1 MILKSNSKI
10 VLKKSPKKRK
20 FLILYF
26 ILTSSVG
33 VLFLIFFFTS
43 HAVNLKTKKTLDY
56 LSKAGRIEYIYI
68 FDIAYK
74 AIKSNFYK
82 FDRIDLDIKFEDIV
96 ILEKE
101 RQAAIERG
109 TLGRNKSRL
118 SKVPATIKYENKKI
132 KSKIRLK
139 GDREMHWGKKK
150 NSSYNVYLS
159 KDNYIF
165 GVNNF
170 SIQKP
175 AIRNYIHEWIFNEMM
190 GDLDIIKI
198 QYKFFEL
205 YINGAN
211 NGLYVF
217 EEKMGKE
224 ILERN
229 KRRNGP
235 IVNTINEY
243 NQNYSENNHIFS
255 VYDEKYWNLPENIEL
270 AKTAIKKI
278 KEFYSGKRTASETFD
293 LEKMAA
299 FFAVLDATYTTHALF
314 FSSKLYYNP
323 LSGLFEPIPRDG
335 HRKLPNYHK
344 FNMNYYDNILI
355 DSIYKG
361 ESRSELG
368 YNLEIPDGG
377 GRQWWINKLFINKD
391 GKLNY
396 DFYSLYVKY
405 LTKISSLDYL
415 DSFFSKRKNQI
426 EKINSKIYSDHFFY
440 AGTRNFTW
448 GLYYFKK
455 DDLYHRAKVVR
466 ERLVTDA
473 KIFSAVV
480 DSDKNLVIDVAYDY
494 YSKVKNQIRLDSL
507 EIVHINC
514 IAINESYNE
523 TSFNQTYEKKIIQK
537 PINPFSTTK
546 IKLDFLN
553 LEKSQCKDVK
563 IVDKKLN
570 RSYFVKIDNL
580 NSFHNFKEFKSSNHK
595 LYLNFFERKSN
606 DLFLKDEIVKI
617 DKNIY
622 IPGGLN
628 VIINSGQEIILTN
641 NSFIISDSRWI
652 VDGGK
657 KEIIISGLEN
667 DLGGGIMISNS
678 SKQSYFNN
686 VKFSHL
692 GGLEPNNELTISG
705 AINFYKTDVSMKN
718 ITFEKT
724 LSEDAMNIISSKF
737 NIKDIKFTQSRSDSI
752 DLDFSDGSMSDAR
765 FVNIGNDAIDF
776 SGSNVEIKNIYFEK
790 IGDKLISV
798 GENSNINISNINAQN
813 SLVGIASKDGSIVKA
828 SNIKM
833 KNVKLPFLS
842 FNKKSEYAP
851 ARMYLS
857 EINIDEFE
865 EKWLIDKK
873 SKIYHE
879 NSEVG
884 KISKNIIPIVYEKK
898 FNLLEKTKYE

>member
-43 HAVNLKTKKTLDY
+43 YAVKKKTFAALDY

-68 FDIAYK
+68 FNIAFD
-74 AIKSNFYK
+74 AFKSNFYELDK
-82 FDRIDLDIKFEDIV
+82 MEIDIKFDDIV

-101 RQAAIERG
+101 REQAIK
-109 TLGRNKSRL
+109 NKSL
-118 SKVPATIKYENKKI
+118 GLKDNLTKITAFVKHENKKI

-139 GDREMHWGKKK
+139 GDRQMHFVKKK
-150 NSSYNVYLS
+150 HSSYNVYLG
-159 KDNYIF
+159 KDKYIY
-165 GVNNF
+165 GVNKF
-170 SIQKP
+170 AIHKP
-175 AIRNYIHEWIFNEMM
+175 GLRNYIHEWIFNEMM
-190 GDLDIIKI
+190 GDFGLIKLK
-198 QYKFFEL
+198 YEFFEL
-205 YINGAN
+205 YINGTS
-211 NGLYVF
+211 NGLYAF

-229 KRRNGP
+229 KRKNGP
-235 IVNTINEY
+235 ILSSLTEY
-243 NQNYSENNHIFS
+243 RGDEANKDNPLFQ
-255 VYDEKYWNLPENIEL
+255 VYDNKYWSKDENISL
-270 AKTAIKKI
+270 AKTARKKI
-278 KEFYSGKRTASETFD
+278 TEFYKGERSPENTFD
-293 LEKMAA
+293 LDKMAA

-314 FSSKLYYNP
+314 FNSKIYYNP
-323 LSGLFEPIPRDG
+323 LSGLFEPVPRDG
-335 HRKLPNYHK
+335 HRQLPNYHK
-344 FNMNYYDNILI
+344 FNKDYYDKTIL
-355 DSIYKG
+355 DSLYHL
-361 ESRSELG
+361 ETSEELG
-368 YNLEIPDGG
+368 NNLQIHI
-377 GRQWWINKLFINKD
+377 GRKWWIDKFFLNKNGEINR
-391 GKLNY
+391 
-396 DFYSLYVKY
+396 DFYQLYLKY
-405 LTKISSLDYL
+405 LTKISSKKYL
-415 DSFFSKRKNQI
+415 ESFFDLRKNKI
-426 EKINSKIYSDHFFY
+426 ERINSHIYSDYFFY
-440 AGTRNFTW
+440 SSSRNYTW
-448 GLYYFKK
+448 GLYYFKES
-455 DDLYHRAKVVR
+455 DLFHRAEVIRKRLQTENKV
-466 ERLVTDA
+466 
-473 KIFSAVV
+473 ISAVI
-480 DSDKNLVIDVAYDY
+480 DENKDLVIDVSYPPGPGGFILPLKFSDLNIK
-494 YSKVKNQIRLDSL
+494 S
-507 EIVHINC
+507 INC
-514 IAINESYNE
+514 NDAKTEE
-523 TSFNQTYEKKIIQK
+523 
-537 PINPFSTTK
+537 
-546 IKLDFLN
+546 IKLINKPLN
-553 LEKSQCKDVK
+553 ISSSTIIKLNFDISKNTVCNSVN
-563 IVDKKLN
+563 INDKKLN
-570 RSYFVKIDNL
+570 QNYLVKIDHI
-580 NSFHNFKEFKSSNHK
+580 NSFHSIDKFSENKKKNYLKFFKKSNNN
-595 LYLNFFERKSN
+595 LYLKDDLVQITENLLIPSNF
-606 DLFLKDEIVKI
+606 
-617 DKNIY
+617 
-622 IPGGLN
+622 N
-628 VIINSGQEIILTN
+628 VIIDSGQKLILLN
-641 NSFIISDSRWI
+641 NSFIISHSPWI
-652 VDGGK
+652 VDGKK

-692 GGLEPNNELTISG
+692 GGLETNNEFTISG
-705 AINFYKTDVSMKN
+705 AINFYKTDVLMKN

-724 LSEDAMNIISSKF
+724 LSEDAMNIINSKF
-737 NIKDIKFTQSRSDSI
+737 NIKDIKFIQSKSDSI

-898 FNLLEKTKYE
+898 FNLLKKTKYE

>member
-1 MILKSNSKI
+1 
-10 VLKKSPKKRK
+10 
-20 FLILYF
+20 
-26 ILTSSVG
+26 
-33 VLFLIFFFTS
+33 
-43 HAVNLKTKKTLDY
+43 
-56 LSKAGRIEYIYI
+56 
-68 FDIAYK
+68 
-74 AIKSNFYK
+74 
-82 FDRIDLDIKFEDIV
+82 
-96 ILEKE
+96 
-101 RQAAIERG
+101 
-109 TLGRNKSRL
+109 
-118 SKVPATIKYENKKI
+118 
-132 KSKIRLK
+132 
-139 GDREMHWGKKK
+139 
-150 NSSYNVYLS
+150 
-159 KDNYIF
+159 
-165 GVNNF
+165 
-170 SIQKP
+170 
-175 AIRNYIHEWIFNEMM
+175 MM

-205 YINGAN
+205 YINGTN

-243 NQNYSENNHIFS
+243 NQNFSENNQIFS

-299 FFAVLDATYTTHALF
+299 FLAVLDATYTAHALF

-335 HRKLPNYHK
+335 HRKLPNYYK
-344 FNMNYYDNILI
+344 FNMNYYENILI

-361 ESRSELG
+361 ESKSELG
-368 YNLEIPDGG
+368 YNLEILDGG
-377 GRQWWINKLFINKD
+377 GRQWWVNKLFTNKD

-415 DSFFSKRKNQI
+415 DTFFSKRKNQI
-426 EKINSKIYSDHFFY
+426 KKINSKIYSDHFFY
-440 AGTRNFTW
+440 AGTRNYTW

-455 DDLYHRAKVVR
+455 DDLYHRAKVIR
-466 ERLVTDA
+466 ERLVTDS

-494 YSKVKNQIRLDSL
+494 YNKKKNQVRLDSL

-523 TSFNQTYEKKIIQK
+523 TSFNQTYEKKIIQM

-563 IVDKKLN
+563 ILDKKLN
-570 RSYFVKIDNL
+570 TSYFVKINNL

-595 LYLNFFERKSN
+595 LYLNFFERKGN

-628 VIINSGQEIILTN
+628 VIINPGQEIILTN

-652 VDGGK
+652 VDGSNK
-657 KEIIISGLEN
+657 QIIINGQEDN
-667 DLGGGIMISNS
+667 FGGGLMIRGAVG
-678 SKQSYFNN
+678 KSYFNN
-686 VKFSHL
+686 VKFMYLKGFKKNSIMKKNNIRYSTITSYTKDKTNNYT
-692 GGLEPNNELTISG
+692 EKPFIENSNISNNEFNITGSL
-705 AINFYKTDVSMKN
+705 NFYKTNVLLKKIN
-718 ITFEKT
+718 FNRIA
-724 LSEDAMNIISSKF
+724 SEDAVNIVNSEFLIN
-737 NIKDIKFTQSRSDSI
+737 NIEFFENISDSI
-752 DLDFSDGSMSDAR
+752 DFDFSSGNIDGAK
-765 FVNIGNDAIDF
+765 FIKIGNDAIDF
-776 SGSNVEIKNIYFEK
+776 SGSTADIKNIFFND

-798 GENSNINISNINAQN
+798 GENSNVNISHISAEK
-813 SLVGIASKDGSIVKA
+813 SYVGIASKDGSVVRGKDISMDEV
-828 SNIKM
+828 I
-833 KNVKLPFLS
+833 LPFIS
-842 FNKKSEYAP
+842 FNKKSEYESAI
-851 ARMYLS
+851 MHLEDINLS
-857 EINIDEFE
+857 NYKN
-865 EKWLIDKK
+865 KWVTDKD
-873 SKIYHE
+873 SKIYNE
-879 NSEVG
+879 NLKVG
-884 KISKNIIPIVYEKK
+884 MVSKNIIPIIYNKELELLK
-898 FNLLEKTKYE
+898 NLN

>member
-1 MILKSNSKI
+1 MILKSKSKI
-10 VLKKSPKKRK
+10 VLKKSSKKRK

-33 VLFLIFFFTS
+33 VLFLIFFLTS
-43 HAVNLKTKKTLDY
+43 YTVKKKTLAALDY

-68 FDIAYK
+68 FNIAFD
-74 AIKSNFYK
+74 AFKSNFYELDK
-82 FDRIDLDIKFEDIV
+82 MEIDIKFDDIV

-101 RQAAIERG
+101 REQAIK
-109 TLGRNKSRL
+109 NKSL
-118 SKVPATIKYENKKI
+118 GLKDNLTKITAFVKHENKKI

-139 GDREMHWGKKK
+139 GDRQMHFVKKK
-150 NSSYNVYLS
+150 HSSYNVYLG
-159 KDNYIF
+159 KDKYIY
-165 GVNNF
+165 GVNKF
-170 SIQKP
+170 AIHKP
-175 AIRNYIHEWIFNEMM
+175 GLRNYIHEWIFNEMM
-190 GDLDIIKI
+190 GDFGLIKLK
-198 QYKFFEL
+198 YEFFEL
-205 YINGAN
+205 YINGTS
-211 NGLYVF
+211 NGLYAF

-229 KRRNGP
+229 KRKNGP
-235 IVNTINEY
+235 ILSSLTEY
-243 NQNYSENNHIFS
+243 RGDEANKDNPLFQ
-255 VYDEKYWNLPENIEL
+255 VYDNKYWSKDENISL
-270 AKTAIKKI
+270 AKTARKKI
-278 KEFYSGKRTASETFD
+278 TEFYKGERSPENTFD
-293 LEKMAA
+293 LDKMAA

-314 FSSKLYYNP
+314 FNSKIYYNP
-323 LSGLFEPIPRDG
+323 LSGLFEPVPRDG
-335 HRKLPNYHK
+335 HRQLPNYHK
-344 FNMNYYDNILI
+344 FNKDYYEKTIL
-355 DSIYKG
+355 DSVYHL
-361 ESRSELG
+361 ETSEELG
-368 YNLEIPDGG
+368 NNLQIHI
-377 GRQWWINKLFINKD
+377 GRKWWIDKFFLNKNGEINR
-391 GKLNY
+391 
-396 DFYSLYVKY
+396 DFYQLYLKY
-405 LTKISSLDYL
+405 LTKISSKKYL
-415 DSFFSKRKNQI
+415 ESFFDLRKNKI
-426 EKINSKIYSDHFFY
+426 ERINSHIYSDYFFY
-440 AGTRNFTW
+440 SSSRNYTW
-448 GLYYFKK
+448 GLYYFKES
-455 DDLYHRAKVVR
+455 DLFHRAEVIRKRLQTENKV
-466 ERLVTDA
+466 
-473 KIFSAVV
+473 ISAVI
-480 DSDKNLVIDVAYDY
+480 DENKDLVIDVSYPPGPGGFILPLKFSDLNIK
-494 YSKVKNQIRLDSL
+494 S
-507 EIVHINC
+507 INC
-514 IAINESYNE
+514 NDAKTEE
-523 TSFNQTYEKKIIQK
+523 
-537 PINPFSTTK
+537 
-546 IKLDFLN
+546 IKLINKPLN
-553 LEKSQCKDVK
+553 ISSSTIIKLNFDISKNTVCNSVN
-563 IVDKKLN
+563 INDKKLN
-570 RSYFVKIDNL
+570 QNYLVKIDHI
-580 NSFHNFKEFKSSNHK
+580 NSFHSIDKFSENKKKNYLKFFKKSNNN
-595 LYLNFFERKSN
+595 LYLKDDLVQITENLLIPSNF
-606 DLFLKDEIVKI
+606 
-617 DKNIY
+617 
-622 IPGGLN
+622 N
-628 VIINSGQEIILTN
+628 VIIDSGQKLILLN
-641 NSFIISDSRWI
+641 NSFIISHSPWI
-652 VDGGK
+652 VDGKK

-692 GGLEPNNELTISG
+692 GGLETNNEFTISG
-705 AINFYKTDVSMKN
+705 AINFYKTDVLMKN

-724 LSEDAMNIISSKF
+724 LSEDAMNIINSKF
-737 NIKDIKFTQSRSDSI
+737 NIKDIKFIQSKSDSI